1 MKTEALIKLRDDF
14 LAANKSVLPL
24 ELRWKEENP
33 RLEAHLARIKCV
45 GYYRPHYAVVVRDR
59 CTLPGRGY
67 SWPRHCSD
75 RTELGVL
82 AHEMGHHVHQSLPWA
97 EQEELRKIFPRKG
110 LAVTGYEPN
119 VDESIAESFRL
130 FLLNPDLLAEGRLPR
145 FRFFERE
152 MGLHNIEKRDWKTCL
167 GDCPKRITE
176 AAERWLSRKKPH
188 HSTLEGL

>member
-1 MKTEALIKLRDDF
+1 MNDTALVQLRDSF
-14 LAANKSVLPL
+14 LKANPTVLPI
-24 ELRWKEENP
+24 ELCWEAKTDREE
-33 RLEAHLARIKCV
+33 AFLARIKCV
-45 GYYRPHYAVVVRDR
+45 GYYRPHYAVVVRAR

-97 EQEELRKIFPRKG
+97 RQEELRKTFPRKG

-130 FLLNPDLLAEGRLPR
+130 FCLNPDLLYEGRRPR
-145 FRFFERE
+145 YNFFEQE
-152 MGLHNIEKRDWKTCL
+152 MKLNPIENRDWQQAL
-167 GDCPKRITE
+167 GGNVPRRILD
-176 AAERWLSRKKPH
+176 AAERWLARRKQ
-188 HSTLEGL
+188 